1 MSEDFSRQSPDALS
15 FPISPGVLTGT
26 EIRELLGTD
35 APVILDIGANCGQTT
50 AELIKAL
57 PRATIFAF
65 EPDPRAIAKFRHN
78 ISSPQV
84 HLQESAVGA
93 TNGTISF
100 HQSSGAEHI
109 AEYAAG
115 WDQSGSIRK
124 PRTHL
129 QVWPW
134 VRFDRQIEVPIV
146 RLDDWAAQ
154 RGVGAV
160 DFIWADVQGA
170 ESDLIEGASRI
181 LASTRYFYTEYSN
194 SEWYEGQITLPGL
207 VQMLPD
213 FELVRRYPMDVL
225 FKSRTSA

>member
-1 MSEDFSRQSPDALS
+1 M
-15 FPISPGVLTGT
+15 
-26 EIRELLGTD
+26 
-35 APVILDIGANCGQTT
+35 ILDIGANCGQTT
-50 AELIKAL
+50 AELLKVL

-65 EPDPRAIAKFRHN
+65 EPDPRAIAKFRHS
-78 ISSPQV
+78 IDSPRVQ
-84 HLQESAVGA
+84 LQECAVGA

-109 AEYAAG
+109 AEYAEG

-134 VRFDRQIEVPIV
+134 VKFDRQIEVPIV

-154 RGVGAV
+154 HGIGSV

-170 ESDLIEGASRI
+170 ESDLIEGASRV
-181 LASTRYFYTEYSN
+181 LSSNRYFYTEYSN
-194 SEWYEGQITLPGL
+194 SEWYEGQVTLPDL
-207 VQMLPD
+207 VQMLPG
-213 FELVRRYPMDVL
+213 FEMVRRYPMDVL
-225 FKSRTSA
+225 FRSRTSG